1 MSLLGPTHLLFCVV
15 RRTWAGLP
23 IRGWACVCGPARPL
37 LPGPAIPA
45 HCRRSSLLAPPAGP
59 PHPAHS
65 AHIPMF
71 WDSDKTSLG
80 NFNLSTAGL
89 YAILEKN
96 NSDSIFKMSSF
107 LVSQIRTIY
116 SSERLAIV
124 PKKFDMPPMTIS

>member
-1 MSLLGPTHLLFCVV
+1 MSLLGPAHLLFCAV
-15 RRTWAGLP
+15 RRTWAGPP
-23 IRGWACVCGPARPL
+23 IRDWDYVCGPARPL

-45 HCRRSSLLAPPAGP
+45 RCRWSSLLAPSAGP
-59 PHPAHS
+59 LHPACS

-80 NFNLSTAGL
+80 SFNLSIGGL

-96 NSDSIFKMSSF
+96 NSDSIFKMFSF
-107 LVSQIRTIY
+107 PVSQIRTIY
-116 SSERLAIV
+116 SSEHLPLV